1 MILYPYVDAFLFV
14 LAWSDNRSVCV
25 CVCLFEPQ
33 GTWQKFVDFEWK
45 TVAVT
50 DLLQVTKTEGQ
61 VRQLDYVLAVG
72 EK

>member
-1 MILYPYVDAFLFV
+1 M
-14 LAWSDNRSVCV
+14 CV